1 MSSYP
6 GADQG
11 QSPNADPGQAA
22 PYQPL
27 PPDYG
32 GPAQSAYPPA
42 PPVKSGR
49 GGLIRTAIVL
59 GIVIAIVAAFFLFR
73 DRLSN
78 EVTSLQV
85 GECFDRPAAGVTEVT
100 DIQRQP
106 CNEPHDAEVIAVLVH
121 TAAPSAAYPVL
132 SGFTDFIEEKC
143 VPVFDSYTGRSFAT
157 NTELRL
163 GWFEPT
169 LSGWTGGDRGF
180 SCYLSREDG
189 AKLTVSVR
197 SGPQATAVP

>member
-11 QSPNADPGQAA
+11 QNPNSDPGQAH

-32 GPAQSAYPPA
+32 GPSQSAYPPA

-85 GECFDRPAAGVTEVT
+85 GECFDQPQAETEVSEV
-100 DIQRQP
+100 QRQP

-121 TAAPSAAYPVL
+121 PAPPTEGYPVV
-132 SGFTDFIEEKC
+132 SGFDDYIEENC
-143 VPVFDSYTGRSFAT
+143 IPAFDSYTGRSFQT
-157 NTELRL
+157 DTELALRY
-163 GWFEPT
+163 FRPT
-169 LSGWTGGDRGF
+169 LTGWGGGDRGF
-180 SCYLSREDG
+180 TCYVARADES
-189 AKLTVSVR
+189 KLTVSVR
-197 SGPQATAVP
+197 SGPQATAAP